1 MHHIKLINDKG
12 HFEFIHEDFLYLYS
26 DTADFIAITHEDY
39 QTYFQSANQELIY
52 QDGKIISVSN
62 QISAD
67 EIKQINQELV
77 WSSIKDTRSHHTHSG
92 VYIASVDKWFHT
104 DESSRIQY
112 LTLSTLPN
120 LPSDLNWKTMN
131 NTFVT
136 MTDELLNE
144 LTMTLLQ
151 KEQADF
157 ANAERHRLAML
168 ESDNPLEYDFS
179 DGWSAIYESE

>member
-1 MHHIKLINDKG
+1 MHHIKLIDNKG

-26 DTADFIAITHEDY
+26 DTADFIAVTQEDY
-39 QTYFQSANQELIY
+39 QTYVQSTNQELIY

-112 LTLSTLPN
+112 LALITLPSLPDN
-120 LPSDLNWKTMN
+120 LQWKTMDN
-131 NTFVT
+131 SFITLT
-136 MTDELLNE
+136 RPLLTE
-144 LTMTLLQ
+144 LTSAMLL
-151 KEQADF
+151 KEQQDF
-157 ANAERHRLAML
+157 MNAEQHKQRMMQA
-168 ESDNPLEYDFS
+168 DNPLDYDYS
-179 DGWSAIYESE
+179 TGWSEIYQER

>member
-1 MHHIKLINDKG
+1 MHHIKLIDDAG

-26 DTADFIAITHEDY
+26 DTADFIAITQEDY
-39 QTYFQSANQELIY
+39 QTYVQSINQELIY

-77 WSSIKDTRSHHTHSG
+77 WSAIKDKRHNNTRGG
-92 VYIASVDKWFHT
+92 VYISSIDKWFHT

-112 LTLSTLPN
+112 LALITLPSLPDN
-120 LPSDLNWKTMN
+120 LQWKTMDN
-131 NTFVT
+131 SFITLT
-136 MTDELLNE
+136 KPLLTE
-144 LTMTLLQ
+144 LTSAMLI
-151 KEQADF
+151 KEQQDF
-157 ANAERHRLAML
+157 MNAEQHKQRMMQA
-168 ESDNPLEYDFS
+168 DNPLEYDFS